1 MGAVNVP
8 RTRPGY
14 LFFLVAA
21 FFLAGVAFFFV
32 AGAAFFLAGAFLGAA
47 FFFAG
52 AGFLTALAGA
62 FLAGAFLAA
71 ALRAPPTTLRTP
83 GPGITVDW
91 LPLSHSTVT
100 SVPLT
105 RRTTPSRGPDFDC
118 IETRSPTSA
127 IV

>member
-1 MGAVNVP
+1 M
-8 RTRPGY
+8 PGY
-14 LFFLVAA
+14 LFFLVGA
-21 FFLAGVAFFFV
+21 FFFAGVAFFF

-52 AGFLTALAGA
+52 AGFLTALAGAFLAGA

-118 IETRSPTSA
+118 IETRSPT
-127 IV
+127 